1 MKKRIITAALA
12 VVLAFNV
19 LAVRPKAVAG
29 AVAAATAIGCG
40 AVFLMGIITGQ
51 YDDTANGIGSVL
63 ENGWEGFEKAFIG
76 TEKTF
81 CGQVI
86 ESNDAWIVTGYKQI
100 CATITSWVDSGEA
113 TIDNGKVSLK
123 YSQYLELCDLV
134 GQAAVTDSV
143 QLITDTPYLFIKA
156 NSGLTYSLDTS
167 ITILKGDEDLPLAEA
182 KMSFVNVYYTEDTIY
197 FPDTFFNMTFT
208 RYSPTDNRT
217 WTEGRMFTIDST
229 LNNYTQVAYDF
240 PGGLLDQDYREFF
253 STFKYSINFDPSRIL
268 VSFTPPRY
276 SYRETSAAINK
287 WFTFGKAPGK
297 FEQVDNVDFSH
308 MKMGILNV
316 KGSYLD
322 FLKSLQNYTVVPDVS
337 LDDLSGVLPLDK
349 TKDPTLEVDTDPS
362 IVIPTDAVTVTDV
375 PGEADQTLTQLKTN
389 TRLDIDIPSLIASKF
404 PFCIPFDL
412 IRIMSVLGAD
422 PVAPVFRIP
431 ISTDMKNL
439 EPFAGNQTIGEIPE
453 DFEPMFEIDE
463 ELVIDL
469 SCIPL
474 VQPICYTVFIIS
486 FVVLLIYITPK
497 MINH

>member
-29 AVAAATAIGCG
+29 AAAAATAIGFG

-51 YDDTANGIGSVL
+51 DDIANGIGSVL

-134 GQAAVTDSV
+134 GQSAVTDSV

-167 ITILKGDEDLPLAEA
+167 ITILKGDEDLPVSQAN
-182 KMSFVNVYYTEDTIY
+182 MSFVNVYYTEDTIY
-197 FPDTFFNMTFT
+197 FPDTFFNMTFS
-208 RYSPTDNRT
+208 RYSSTDFRT
-217 WTEGRMFTIDST
+217 WLFGTMYTIDST
-229 LNNYTQVAYDF
+229 LTNGMGVASVYPD
-240 PGGLLDQDYREFF
+240 GLVGQDYRDLF
-253 STFKYSINFDPSRIL
+253 SAYKYSINFDSSRIL
-268 VSFTPPRY
+268 VSLTPPGY
-276 SYRETSAAINK
+276 PYRETSTAINK

-362 IVIPTDAVTVTDV
+362 IVIPTDAITVTDV
-375 PGEADQTLTQLKTN
+375 PGEVDQTLTQLKTN
-389 TRLDIDIPSLIASKF
+389 TRLDIDIPSLIATKF

-439 EPFAGNQTIGEIPE
+439 EPFAGNQTIGEVPE

-463 ELVIDL
+463 ELFLDL

>member
-123 YSQYLELCDLV
+123 YSQYLELYNLV
-134 GQAAVTDSV
+134 GSAAVTNTVDLV
-143 QLITDTPYLFIKA
+143 TDIPHLFIKA
-156 NSGLTYSLDTS
+156 TPDINYALDMS
-167 ITILKGDEDLPLAEA
+167 ISIINGDESDSEGHV
-182 KMSFVNVYYTEDTIY
+182 MSYASVFYTEEKIY
-197 FPDTFFNMTFT
+197 FPLAF
-208 RYSPTDNRT
+208 Y
-217 WTEGRMFTIDST
+217 EID
-229 LNNYTQVAYDF
+229 F
-240 PGGLLDQDYREFF
+240 RRFDQDYSKTFTTSRLCQTGFDLKQSVLISSRFPSGLYNCDYRNFF
-253 STFKYSINFDPSRIL
+253 TTYKYMMSFSATHMVISTQIPSYNA
-268 VSFTPPRY
+268 VTD
-276 SYRETSAAINK
+276 TSDIPG
-287 WFTFGKAPGK
+287 WITFGDTIGSFVQADVS
-297 FEQVDNVDFSH
+297 ELADA
-308 MKMGILNV
+308 KMGIINC
-316 KGSYLD
+316 KGGYLA
-322 FLKSLQNYTVVPDVS
+322 FLKSLQNYSVVASPD